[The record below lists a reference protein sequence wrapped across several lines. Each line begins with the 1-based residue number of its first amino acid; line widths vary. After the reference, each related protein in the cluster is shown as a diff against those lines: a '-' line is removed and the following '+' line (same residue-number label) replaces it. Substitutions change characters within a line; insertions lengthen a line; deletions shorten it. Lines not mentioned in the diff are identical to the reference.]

1 MNLFVKW
8 DSDNNKI
15 LYGPQGVAG
24 DGDGWYPLIETGEVE
39 NYRTQHRVYEF
50 VEAVQAVIGRV
61 EGSANLTWIQAR
73 QGAYGGLADQLD
85 MIWHDM
91 NDGTFDSTGLFF
103 NHIKDIKDA
112 NPKG

>member
-1 MNLFVKW
+1 MFVQWSSETNSVIK
-8 DSDNNKI
+8 
-15 LYGPQGVAG
+15 GAQTVVGE
-24 DGDGWYPLIETGEVE
+24 GDGWLPFIEGENFVVNTKTQTSKYVLSEDGTFVTLLIE
-39 NYRTQHRVYEF
+39 
-50 VEAVQAVIGRV
+50 
-61 EGSANLTWIQAR
+61 GSTDLTWEQQR
-73 QGAYGGLADQLD
+73 LSAYGGLADQLD